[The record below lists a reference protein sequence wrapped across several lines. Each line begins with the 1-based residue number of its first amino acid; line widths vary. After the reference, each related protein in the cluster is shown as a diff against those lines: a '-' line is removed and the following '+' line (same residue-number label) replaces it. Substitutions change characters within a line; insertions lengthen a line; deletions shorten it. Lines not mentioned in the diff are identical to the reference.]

1 MDAMGRRLTVRVS
14 FDDPAAA
21 GRFLALCRR
30 RGLDAFRETDR
41 AAVKRNGHALA
52 AWLTAHPG
60 WHEVGRSRN
69 RMAAYKQARKIRLGE
84 RRGFENGGFDAEYR
98 SDGGE
103 WVVVARRRPRRA
115 AATDGMEPLF

>member
-1 MDAMGRRLTVRVS
+1 MDRMGRRPTVRVS

-21 GRFLALCRR
+21 ERFLASCRR
-30 RGLDAFRETDR
+30 RGLDASPETG
-41 AAVKRNGHALA
+41 AGALKRNGPALA

-84 RRGFENGGFDAEYR
+84 RRGFERGGFDADHR
-98 SDGGE
+98 ADGGE